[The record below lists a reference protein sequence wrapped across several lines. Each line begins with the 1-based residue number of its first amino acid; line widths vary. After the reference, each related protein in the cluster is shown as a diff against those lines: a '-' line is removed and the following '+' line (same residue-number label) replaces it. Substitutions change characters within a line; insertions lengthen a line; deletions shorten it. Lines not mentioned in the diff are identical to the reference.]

1 MDINFLTEATVHDS
15 LSDHNGSNFS
25 TWNRKHYNWMSC
37 PGQVRE
43 SWWFP
48 ENCSIV
54 SNLNGIYGWK
64 EDAIYGGKEG
74 AKIHW
79 GKFDRKDPT
88 RAPITSEM
96 KIRPANFKR
105 R

>member
-1 MDINFLTEATVHDS
+1 
-15 LSDHNGSNFS
+15 
-25 TWNRKHYNWMSC
+25 MSC

-48 ENCSIV
+48 ENCSIS

-64 EDAIYGGKEG
+64 EDATFGGKEG

-79 GKFDRKDPT
+79 GVFDRKDPT
-88 RAPITSEM
+88 GAPITSEM